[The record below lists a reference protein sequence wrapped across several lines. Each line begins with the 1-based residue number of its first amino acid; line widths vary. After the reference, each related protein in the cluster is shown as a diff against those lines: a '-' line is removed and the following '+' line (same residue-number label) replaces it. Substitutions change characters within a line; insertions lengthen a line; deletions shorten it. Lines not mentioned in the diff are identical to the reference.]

1 MEGVLILSEQNF
13 LNVMAADII
22 ETNQELTMETA
33 LSDIEE
39 WDSLALVSFI
49 AMANTNGKSLN
60 KETIKKATTVRDLYE
75 LLQG

>member
-1 MEGVLILSEQNF
+1 MSEQNF
-13 LNVMAADII
+13 LNVMAEDII

-49 AMANTNGKSLN
+49 AMANTKGKSLN
-60 KETIKKATTVRDLYE
+60 KETIKKAATVRDLYE
-75 LLQG
+75 LVKN

>member
-1 MEGVLILSEQNF
+1 MNVQEF
-13 LNVMAADII
+13 LQTMAEDII
-22 ETNQELTMETA
+22 ETDQELTMDTA

-60 KETIKKATTVRDLYE
+60 QETIKNAVTVRDLYE
-75 LLQG
+75 FVKN